1 MKKFFLLVSLLSFF
15 NVQSQ
20 IVIDNTPP
28 YNTPVFLI
36 DNILL
41 GGSILGSIGED
52 KQIFK
57 KLGEIKVIY

>member
-20 IVIDNTPP
+20 IVIDNKAA
-28 YNTPVFLI
+28 YNIPVFLI

-41 GGSILGSIGED
+41 GCGILGSI
-52 KQIFK
+52 
-57 KLGEIKVIY
+57 

>member
-20 IVIDNTPP
+20 IVIDNKAP

-41 GGSILGSIGED
+41 GGGILGSIGED

-57 KLGEIKVIY
+57 KSGEIKVIY

>member
-20 IVIDNTPP
+20 IVIDNKAP

-41 GGSILGSIGED
+41 GGGILGSIGED
-52 KQIFK
+52 K
-57 KLGEIKVIY
+57 

>member
-20 IVIDNTPP
+20 IVIYKKAP

-41 GGSILGSIGED
+41 GGGILGSIGED

-57 KLGEIKVIY
+57 KSGEIKVIY